1 MLSIG
6 FIGAGTTGTALA
18 LCLHKQGY
26 KINAVYSRTQ
36 ASAERLASK
45 ISGCEVKQSAQDVL
59 NNCKMIFITTS
70 DDAISNVCQSLKW
83 RDGQYAVH
91 CSGAHSTEVLQHAVK
106 MGAKAGGFHPL
117 QTFAGIE
124 QAIYNIPGSTFALEG
139 DEPLLTELKKMA
151 IDLGGNWIILKPE
164 HKSLYHISAVFIS
177 NYLVTLTYIAST
189 IWKTFGV
196 DRVQATN
203 ALLPLL
209 KGTLQNIQNIG
220 LPNCLTGPIA
230 RGDSGTIK
238 RHIDSLKNEYPELLD
253 CYKILGRNTVPIAL
267 AKGKI
272 SGESAA
278 VLNKLFNETT
288 EVI

>member
-1 MLSIG
+1 MLTIG

-18 LCLHKQGY
+18 LCLYKQGY

-45 ISGCEVKQSAQDVL
+45 INGCEVKQSAQDVI
-59 NNCKMIFITTS
+59 NNCKMIFITTP
-70 DDAISNVCQSLKW
+70 DDVILDVCQALKW
-83 RDGQYAVH
+83 RNDQYVIH
-91 CSGAHSTEVLQHAVK
+91 CSGAHSTEILDHAIK

-124 QAIYNIPGSTFALEG
+124 QAIYNIPGSTFALEA

-151 IDLGGNWIILKPE
+151 ISLGGNWIILKPE

-189 IWKTFGV
+189 IWKTW
-196 DRVQATN
+196 DIDQSQAIN

-238 RHIDSLKNEYPELLD
+238 KHIDSLKDKYPELLD
-253 CYKILGRNTVPIAL
+253 CYKILGKNTIPVAL

-272 SGESAA
+272 NEKSAA
-278 VLNKLFNETT
+278 ILYEIFE
-288 EVI
+288 